1 MGFGL
6 QALAKAP
13 GSRATASRRRHAMK
27 KSTGLILSI
36 VSALLGGVALSAQFQ
51 MPDPRQMSGIP
62 RPVDDLPAGT
72 VSVRLIRGALS
83 NNIKGHPVELR
94 VGDKVQTANT
104 DENGRAEFRSLPP
117 GATLK
122 AAAVVDGER
131 LESQEFPAPSQGG
144 IRLMLVA
151 TDKEKE
157 RQKAEEASAPAM
169 TGQVVLGG
177 ESRIVIQPS
186 DESIQIYYL
195 LEISNTARAP
205 VNTAAPFVFDMPT
218 GAVGT
223 AVLEGSSPQV
233 SVTGTRVRVAGPFP
247 PGQTVVRVG
256 TDLPASSGALE
267 ISQKFPATLEQLTVI
282 ARKTGDLKLS
292 SPQIDRQ
299 QDVPTQGVTV
309 IAATG
314 GTVPA
319 GQAVTLKLSG
329 LPHHSTAPRWITL
342 SLAGFI
348 VIAGVWAASRTE
360 EASATASERK
370 RLIARR
376 EKLFQDLVRLEQDRR
391 RGRVDQTRYGV
402 RREELVAGLEHVLGA
417 LDSDDAGP
425 EPTDRAGVA
434 A

>member
-1 MGFGL
+1 M
-6 QALAKAP
+6 
-13 GSRATASRRRHAMK
+13 MK
-27 KSTGLILSI
+27 KSTRLIIIAMVAVLSY
-36 VSALLGGVALSAQFQ
+36 GVAASAQFQ
-51 MPDPRQMSGIP
+51 MPDPKQMSGIP
-62 RPVDDLPAGT
+62 RPVNDLPAGT

-94 VGDKVQTANT
+94 VGDKVQTAKT
-104 DENGRAEFRSLPP
+104 DENGRAEFRGLPS
-117 GATLK
+117 GAKLQ
-122 AAAVVDGER
+122 AVAVVDGER
-131 LESQEFPAPSQGG
+131 LESEAFSAPSQGG

-157 RQKAEEASAPAM
+157 RQRAEEASAPAV

-177 ESRIVIQPS
+177 ESRIVIQPA
-186 DESIQIYYL
+186 DEALQIYYL
-195 LEISNTARAP
+195 LEITNTARTP
-205 VNTAAPFVFDMPT
+205 VNTAAPFVLDMPT

-223 AVLEGSSPQV
+223 TVLEGSSPQV
-233 SVTGTRVRVAGPFP
+233 SVAGTRVRVAGPFP

-256 TDLPASSGALE
+256 TDLPVASGTVD

-314 GTVPA
+314 RTVPA

-329 LPHHSTAPRWITL
+329 LPHHSTAPRWIAL
-342 SLAGFI
+342 SLVGLI
-348 VIAGVWAASRTE
+348 VVAGVWAARGS
-360 EASATASERK
+360 EAQPSAAAAERK

-402 RREELVAGLEHVLGA
+402 RREELVAGLEHVFGA

-425 EPTDRAGVA
+425 EPTDRTGVA

>member
-1 MGFGL
+1 M
-6 QALAKAP
+6 
-13 GSRATASRRRHAMK
+13 RRDAMK
-27 KSTGLILSI
+27 ESTGLILSI

-83 NNIKGHPVELR
+83 NNVKGHPVELR

-104 DENGRAEFRSLPP
+104 DENGRAEFRGLPA
-117 GATLK
+117 GSKLQAV
-122 AAAVVDGER
+122 AVVDGER

-151 TDKEKE
+151 TDKERE
-157 RQKAEEASAPAM
+157 RQKAEEARAPAV

-177 ESRIVIQPS
+177 ESRIVIQPA
-186 DESIQIYYL
+186 DEALQIYYL

-205 VNTAAPFVFDMPT
+205 VNTVSPFAFDMPT

-233 SVTGTRVRVAGPFP
+233 SVTGPRVRVAGPFP
-247 PGQTVVRVG
+247 PGQTIVRVG
-256 TDLPASSGALE
+256 TDLPVSSGALE

-329 LPHHSTAPRWITL
+329 LPHHSTVPRGIAL
-342 SLAGFI
+342 SLVGII
-348 VIAGVWAASRTE
+348 VVAGVWAASVSRDPT
-360 EASATASERK
+360 AAASERK
-370 RLIARR
+370 RLMARR

-391 RGRVDQTRYGV
+391 RGRVDQARYGV
-402 RREELVAGLEHVLGA
+402 RREELMAGLEHVFGA

>member
-1 MGFGL
+1 M
-6 QALAKAP
+6 
-13 GSRATASRRRHAMK
+13 RRDAMK
-27 KSTGLILSI
+27 ESTGLILSI

-83 NNIKGHPVELR
+83 NNVKGHPVELR

-104 DENGRAEFRSLPP
+104 DENGRAEFRGLPA
-117 GATLK
+117 GSKLQAV
-122 AAAVVDGER
+122 AVVDGER

-151 TDKEKE
+151 TDKERE
-157 RQKAEEASAPAM
+157 RQKAEEARAPAV

-177 ESRIVIQPS
+177 ESRIVIQPA
-186 DESIQIYYL
+186 DEALQIYYL

-205 VNTAAPFVFDMPT
+205 VNTVSPFAFDMPT

-233 SVTGTRVRVAGPFP
+233 SVTGPRVRVAGPFP
-247 PGQTVVRVG
+247 PGQTIVRVG
-256 TDLPASSGALE
+256 TDLPVSSGALE

-329 LPHHSTAPRWITL
+329 LPHHSTVPRGIAL
-342 SLAGFI
+342 SLVGII
-348 VIAGVWAASRTE
+348 VVAGVWAASVSRDPT
-360 EASATASERK
+360 AAASERK
-370 RLIARR
+370 RLMARR

-391 RGRVDQTRYGV
+391 RGRVDQARYGV
-402 RREELVAGLEHVLGA
+402 RREELVAGLEHVFGA

>member
-1 MGFGL
+1 M
-6 QALAKAP
+6 
-13 GSRATASRRRHAMK
+13 RRDAMK
-27 KSTGLILSI
+27 ESTGLILSI

-83 NNIKGHPVELR
+83 NNVKGHPVELR

-104 DENGRAEFRSLPP
+104 DENGRAEFRGLPA
-117 GATLK
+117 GSKLQAV
-122 AAAVVDGER
+122 AVVDGER

-151 TDKEKE
+151 TDKERE
-157 RQKAEEASAPAM
+157 RQKAEEARAPAV

-177 ESRIVIQPS
+177 ESRIVIQPA
-186 DESIQIYYL
+186 DEALQIYYL

-205 VNTAAPFVFDMPT
+205 VNTVSPFAFDMPT

-223 AVLEGSSPQV
+223 TVLEGSSPQV
-233 SVTGTRVRVAGPFP
+233 SVTGPRVRVAGPFP
-247 PGQTVVRVG
+247 PGQTIVRVG
-256 TDLPASSGALE
+256 TDLPVSSGALE

-329 LPHHSTAPRWITL
+329 LPHHSTVPRGIAL
-342 SLAGFI
+342 SLVGII
-348 VIAGVWAASRTE
+348 VVAGVWAASVSRDPT
-360 EASATASERK
+360 AAASERK
-370 RLIARR
+370 RLMARR

-391 RGRVDQTRYGV
+391 RGRVDQARYGV
-402 RREELVAGLEHVLGA
+402 RREELVAGLEHVFGA